1 MRITFLTQYFP
12 PEVGAPQARL
22 SELAELLGER
32 GHQMTVLTAMPSYPT
47 GRIFAGYGG
56 FFRRESRGEVR
67 VLRTAVYP
75 TKSASLVRRLASY
88 LSFVVSSALVGTF
101 RLGRQDVL
109 LVESPPLFL
118 GMSAIWLALVTRARL
133 VFNVSDLWPDG
144 AIRLGLVREGSLS
157 HRLASALERL
167 CYRRAWLVTGQSR
180 TILSNIA
187 ERFPDLVTFHLTNG
201 CDTRK
206 FGSAQAS
213 AEMRRRLDPDG
224 DAFVATYAGLHGLA
238 QGLQQILEAAR
249 ILRDETRI
257 RFVLVGDGPEKAE
270 LQALAEEWQLTNVR
284 FLDPVPSAEM
294 PALLASSDAIL
305 VTLKLFLPGAVPSK
319 IYEAMASER
328 PLVLVASGE
337 SAEIVGE
344 ARAGEVLAPGDI
356 VGLAETVRGLARG
369 RDGVAETCRRARALV
384 ENRYDRRAVAERFS
398 ERLEAR

>member
-22 SELAELLGER
+22 SELAELLAER
-32 GHQMTVLTAMPSYPT
+32 GHRMTVLTAMPSYPT

-56 FFRRESRGEVR
+56 FFRREFRGEVR

-75 TKSASLVRRLASY
+75 TQSASLVRRLASY

-167 CYRRAWLVTGQSR
+167 CYRRASLVTGQSR
-180 TILSNIA
+180 TILSDIA
-187 ERFPDLVTFHLTNG
+187 ERFPGIATFHLTNG
-201 CDTRK
+201 CDTRR
-206 FGSAQAS
+206 FGGDKATD
-213 AEMRRRLDPDG
+213 EMRRRLDPEG
-224 DAFVATYAGLHGLA
+224 GCFVATYAGLHGLA
-238 QGLQQILEAAR
+238 QGLRQILEAAR
-249 ILRDETRI
+249 ILRDEARV
-257 RFVLVGDGPEKAE
+257 RFVLVGDGPEKAD
-270 LQALAEEWQLTNVR
+270 LQALAAEWQLTNVR

-294 PALLASSDAIL
+294 PALLASSDAIV

-328 PLVLVASGE
+328 PLVLVAAGE

-344 ARAGEVLAPGDI
+344 ALAGDVLAPGDI
-356 VGLAETVRGLARG
+356 VGLAGAIRALARG
-369 RDGVAETCRRARALV
+369 REGMAETCRRARTLV
-384 ENRYDRRAVAERFS
+384 EQRYDRRAVAERFA